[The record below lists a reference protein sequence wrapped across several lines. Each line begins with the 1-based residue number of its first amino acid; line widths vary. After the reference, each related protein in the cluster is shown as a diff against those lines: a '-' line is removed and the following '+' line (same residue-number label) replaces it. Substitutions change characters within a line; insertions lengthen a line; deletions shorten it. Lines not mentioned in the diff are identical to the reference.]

1 MSQIRDSCVK
11 IFLAVE
17 VKEFFMFRFIRQL
30 ISVCRR
36 ISPSTHLRCLSVLGA
51 AVVLCVSFFVEPSDR
66 QMIADDDESLRAQ
79 IIIEYSSVLGSLS
92 GLDGLEHRV
101 VEEIADVIP
110 SDIEEAEEAEEAG
123 SNEDN
128 SELIADILEYD
139 ELEYAPEE
147 EFTVDLTTVYSP
159 DAVDALERLV
169 QCEAATE
176 DYRGRVLV
184 ADVVLN
190 RVDTGI
196 WGDDIMSVI
205 ESPGQFIPVMNG
217 AYKNA
222 EVDHMTREAVLSALA
237 STEGSEGAIYFQKS
251 NDTTWGDKKFLFR
264 HGSHSF
270 YK

>member
-1 MSQIRDSCVK
+1 M
-11 IFLAVE
+11 E
-17 VKEFFMFRFIRQL
+17 VKDFFMFRFFRQL

-51 AVVLCVSFFVEPSDR
+51 AVVLCVSFFVEQSDR
-66 QMIADDDESLRAQ
+66 QLIADDDESLRAQ

-110 SDIEEAEEAEEAG
+110 ADIEEADEALDVSASVDQDDLIAGILAYDEAEYE
-123 SNEDN
+123 
-128 SELIADILEYD
+128 
-139 ELEYAPEE
+139 PEE
-147 EFTVDLTTVYSP
+147 DFTVDLTRVYSP

-190 RVDTGI
+190 RVDSGI

-222 EVDHMTREAVLSALA
+222 EVDHMTKEAVLSALA

-251 NDTTWGDKKFLFR
+251 KDTSWGDKKFLFR